1 MLLNYFLFM
10 DQKRYKMD
18 LTKSETAYLY
28 YDIVM
33 KYFLLVDLDMLYSE
47 PERYIMKKISS

>member
-1 MLLNYFLFM
+1 M

-18 LTKSETAYLY
+18 LTKSETAYSY

-33 KYFLLVDLDMLYSE
+33 KYLLLVDLDISYSG